1 MGSSCENVYGFG
13 SYQQYTVKMDSEPM
27 STNEEL
33 LQRFLQIRG
42 AIVGYLRVL
51 VRDSFLAEDLFQ
63 ETYLVVSK
71 KLDTFDRSGNFDAWV
86 RGIARNLAHNAWRKQ
101 SRLAPLPS
109 PDLVVAIDSCY
120 DNTPEGEN
128 DEFAHCMGFLHAC
141 LERLAE
147 SQRRMVNLRYG
158 ADKSLREVALATGR
172 TAGAVQVALSRI
184 RSFLLDCVQ
193 KQESLADVR

>member
-1 MGSSCENVYGFG
+1 
-13 SYQQYTVKMDSEPM
+13 MDGT

-33 LQRFLQIRG
+33 LQRFLQIR
-42 AIVGYLRVL
+42 AVILGYLRVL
-51 VRDSFLAEDLFQ
+51 VRDPFLAEDLFQ

-86 RGIARNLAHNAWRKQ
+86 RGIARNLANNARRKQ

-109 PDLVVAIDSCY
+109 PELVEAIDSCY
-120 DNTPEGEN
+120 DSTPEGEN
-128 DEFAHCMGFLHAC
+128 DEFAHCMGFLHTC

-147 SQRRMVNLRYG
+147 PQRRMLSLRYG
-158 ADKSLREVALATGR
+158 ADKSLREVAAEFGR
-172 TAGAVQVALSRI
+172 TAGAVQVALSRL

-193 KQESLADVR
+193 NKERVTDVQ